1 MSDFYLN
8 NPNLKKANVNV
19 PFTKEQVEEYVKC
32 SKDPVYFI
40 ETHVR
45 IINIDEGLI
54 PFKPYDYQ
62 KKMISCFKDSRF
74 SICKLPRQS
83 GKSVTVTAFMLWLVL
98 FHPEQSI
105 AILANKERLARDLL
119 GKIQLAYE
127 HLPLS
132 LQQGVLEWNKGSL
145 LLENQSKIIAAA
157 TSSSAV
163 RGGSY
168 NLLFLDEFAFINDN
182 IASEFFAS
190 VYPTISSGK
199 DSRVIIVS
207 TPKGMNHFYKMWI
220 DAQEGRSS
228 YQPIEIVWN
237 EVPGRDLGFKEETI
251 KNTSNEQWMQ
261 EFECE
266 FLGSTNTL
274 INPAKLRQLVFL
286 NPIQSDGSMKLYKEP
301 EENHYYC
308 MVADTSRGVGL
319 DQSAFIVYDVTQL
332 PYEVVATYKNKDISP
347 LMYPEVLARV
357 GKKYNNAYIMVEV
370 NDIGQQVADILHY
383 ELEYENMMMSA
394 VKGRSGQ
401 VVGGGFSKNILYGV
415 RTTKSVKRIGCS
427 NLKDI
432 IENDKLLVQDA
443 DIIMELSNFVQRG
456 SSYAAEDGQH
466 DDLAMCCVLFAWL
479 ARQDYFREVTD
490 TDFRAKMKDDQISMI
505 EEDLLPFGIVHDGGV
520 DEFSQQEETYHEP
533 IMPMGGGFEQWD
545 KF

>member
-127 HLPLS
+127 HLPLW

-274 INPAKLRQLVFL
+274 INPAKLRQLLFL
-286 NPIQSDGSMKLYKEP
+286 NPIQSDGSMKLYKET

-370 NDIGQQVADILHY
+370 NDIVQQVADILHY

>member
-127 HLPLS
+127 HLPLW

-520 DEFSQQEETYHEP
+520 DEFSQQEVTYHEP

>member
-127 HLPLS
+127 HLPLW

-286 NPIQSDGSMKLYKEP
+286 NPIQSDGSMKIYKEP

>member
-127 HLPLS
+127 HLPLW

>member
-127 HLPLS
+127 HLPLW

-237 EVPGRDLGFKEETI
+237 EVPGRDLGIKEETI

-490 TDFRAKMKDDQISMI
+490 TEFRAKMKDEQISMI

>member
-127 HLPLS
+127 HLPLW

-274 INPAKLRQLVFL
+274 INPAKLIQLVFL
-286 NPIQSDGSMKLYKEP
+286 YPIQSDGSMNLYKEP

>member
-1 MSDFYLN
+1 
-8 NPNLKKANVNV
+8 
-19 PFTKEQVEEYVKC
+19 
-32 SKDPVYFI
+32 
-40 ETHVR
+40 
-45 IINIDEGLI
+45 
-54 PFKPYDYQ
+54 
-62 KKMISCFKDSRF
+62 
-74 SICKLPRQS
+74 
-83 GKSVTVTAFMLWLVL
+83 
-98 FHPEQSI
+98 
-105 AILANKERLARDLL
+105 
-119 GKIQLAYE
+119 
-127 HLPLS
+127 
-132 LQQGVLEWNKGSL
+132 
-145 LLENQSKIIAAA
+145 
-157 TSSSAV
+157 
-163 RGGSY
+163 
-168 NLLFLDEFAFINDN
+168 
-182 IASEFFAS
+182 
-190 VYPTISSGK
+190 
-199 DSRVIIVS
+199 
-207 TPKGMNHFYKMWI
+207 
-220 DAQEGRSS
+220 
-228 YQPIEIVWN
+228 
-237 EVPGRDLGFKEETI
+237 
-251 KNTSNEQWMQ
+251 
-261 EFECE
+261 
-266 FLGSTNTL
+266 
-274 INPAKLRQLVFL
+274 
-286 NPIQSDGSMKLYKEP
+286 
-301 EENHYYC
+301 
-308 MVADTSRGVGL
+308 
-319 DQSAFIVYDVTQL
+319 
-332 PYEVVATYKNKDISP
+332 
-347 LMYPEVLARV
+347 MYPEVLARV

>member
-127 HLPLS
+127 HLPLW

-266 FLGSTNTL
+266 FLGRTNTL

>member
-1 MSDFYLN
+1 
-8 NPNLKKANVNV
+8 
-19 PFTKEQVEEYVKC
+19 
-32 SKDPVYFI
+32 
-40 ETHVR
+40 
-45 IINIDEGLI
+45 
-54 PFKPYDYQ
+54 
-62 KKMISCFKDSRF
+62 
-74 SICKLPRQS
+74 
-83 GKSVTVTAFMLWLVL
+83 MLWLVL

-127 HLPLS
+127 HLPLW

-505 EEDLLPFGIVHDGGV
+505 EEDLLRFGIVHDGGV

>member
-127 HLPLS
+127 HLPLW

-401 VVGGGFSKNILYGV
+401 VVGGSFSKNILYGV

>member
-8 NPNLKKANVNV
+8 NPNLKRANVAYD
-19 PFTKEQVEEYVKC
+19 FKKEEIEEYMTC
-32 SKDPVYFI
+32 AGDPIYFI
-40 ETHVR
+40 ENYVQ
-45 IINIDEGLI
+45 IINVDRGLI
-54 PFKPYDYQ
+54 PFEPYEYQ
-62 KKMISCFKDSRF
+62 RKMISTFKESRF

-83 GKSVTVTAFMLWLVL
+83 GKSVTVTAFMLWVVL
-98 FHPEQSI
+98 FQPEQSI

-127 HLPLS
+127 HLPLW
-132 LQQGVLEWNKGSL
+132 LQQGVLEWNKGSI
-145 LLENQSKIIAAA
+145 LLENNSKILAAA

-199 DSRVIIVS
+199 DTKVIIVS

-220 DAQEGRSS
+220 DAIEERSL
-228 YQPIEIVWN
+228 YAPIEIVWN
-237 EVPGRDLGFKEETI
+237 EVPGRDATFKDETI
-251 KNTSNEQWMQ
+251 KNTSNEQWLQ

-266 FLGSTNTL
+266 FLGSVNTL
-274 INPAKLRQLVFL
+274 INPGKLRQLVFL
-286 NPIQSDGSMKLYKEP
+286 NPIQSDESLRVYNEP
-301 EENHYYC
+301 EANHYYTII
-308 MVADTSRGVGL
+308 ADTARGVGL
-319 DQSAFIVYDVTQL
+319 DQSAFVIIDVTSL
-332 PYEVVATYKNKDISP
+332 PYKVVATYTNRDISP
-347 LMYPEVLARV
+347 LMYPEVLSRV
-357 GKKYNNAYIMVEV
+357 GARYNNAYIMVEV

-383 ELEYENMMMSA
+383 ELEYDNMMMTT

-401 VVGGGFSKNILYGV
+401 VVGGGFAKNIQYGV

-427 NLKDI
+427 NLKDL

-443 DIIMELSNFVQRG
+443 TIIMELSNFVSRG

-466 DDLAMCCVLFAWL
+466 DDLAMCLVLFSWL
-479 ARQDYFREVTD
+479 SRQDYFKDVTN
-490 TDFRAKMKDDQISMI
+490 TDFREKMKDDHISMI
-505 EEDLLPFGIVHDGGV
+505 EEDLLPFGIINNAAD
-520 DEFSQQEETYHEP
+520 DFEEINVVEP
-533 IMPMGGGFEQWD
+533 YEPTWD
-545 KF
+545 YESWLERG

>member
-127 HLPLS
+127 HLPLW

-286 NPIQSDGSMKLYKEP
+286 NPIQSDGSMKIYKEP

-401 VVGGGFSKNILYGV
+401 VVGGSFSKNILYGV

>member
-98 FHPEQSI
+98 FTDNQSI

-127 HLPLS
+127 HLPLW

-490 TDFRAKMKDDQISMI
+490 TDFRAKIKDDQISMI
-505 EEDLLPFGIVHDGGV
+505 EEDLLPFGKDHDRGV

>member
-127 HLPLS
+127 HLPLW

-145 LLENQSKIIAAA
+145 LLENQSKILAAA

-168 NLLFLDEFAFINDN
+168 ILLFLDEFAFINDN

-274 INPAKLRQLVFL
+274 IDPAKLRQLVFL